1 VAAVSCLAACRAVF
15 AFLRQQYHSVCVQAA
30 LAQMGIPCAPVFPR
44 PDICAVVCSVDA
56 ACEDGYCSSFGLGE
70 RFDLSV

>member
-1 VAAVSCLAACRAVF
+1 
-15 AFLRQQYHSVCVQAA
+15 LRQQYHSVCVQAA